1 MQTKKRGFS
10 SEAAYVLGI
19 LTMALGTAMMASA
32 DFGMSMV
39 VAPAYLT
46 YLKLSQTL
54 PFFTFGMAEYLLQAL
69 LLVALG
75 CVLRRFRL
83 SYLCS
88 FVTAVLYG
96 LALDGAMLLMSLLPQ
111 TREIWIR
118 CVYYALGIY
127 ITTGGVAFLFHTYFM
142 PEAYELFVKE
152 ISRHYGLDLYRFKR
166 YYDYTSMAVS
176 VALSFAFFG
185 LGQFRGIHVGTLVS
199 ALLNGPLIALHS
211 RILDG
216 HLDFRDRL
224 KLRRFFEGD

>member
-1 MQTKKRGFS
+1 MQAQKHTFS
-10 SEAAYVLGI
+10 SEAAYLLGI

-46 YLKLSQTL
+46 YLKLSQVL

-83 SYLCS
+83 CYLFS

-96 LALDGAMLLMSLLPQ
+96 LALDGAMALMALLPQ
-111 TREIWIR
+111 SREIWIR
-118 CVYYALGIY
+118 CIYYALGIT
-127 ITTGGVAFLFHTYFM
+127 ITTGGVALLFHTYFM

-152 ISRHYGLDLYRFKR
+152 ISRHFRLDLYRFKR
-166 YYDYTSMAVS
+166 YYDYSSMAVS

-211 RILDG
+211 RLLDQ

-224 KLRRFFEGD
+224 RLRGFFEG